1 MAAKLDRTRDF
12 GEVTGG
18 ENGARYYQDDKPFD
32 CHGDEIVAT
41 GPDAPAAP
49 TPAHPKH
56 KAKAPAQ
63 SADDQLASQL
73 AAPK

>member
-32 CHGDEIVAT
+32 CHGDEIVTEA
-41 GPDAPAAP
+41 AKPAS
-49 TPAHPKH
+49 PAHPKH
-56 KAKAPAQ
+56 KAKAPVQ

-73 AAPK
+73 ADPK